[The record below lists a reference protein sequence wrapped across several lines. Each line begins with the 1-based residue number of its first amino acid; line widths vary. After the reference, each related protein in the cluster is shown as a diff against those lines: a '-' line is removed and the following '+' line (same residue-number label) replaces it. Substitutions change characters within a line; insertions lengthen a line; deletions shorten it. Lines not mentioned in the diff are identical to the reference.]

1 MSQKIE
7 TKSSV
12 PPSEPGESKR
22 FPRKAVFQQHVKRL
36 LLWCIDWIKRHP
48 KVLALAGFVS
58 GVASF
63 VLVERKPALAQLIAL
78 MMLVSWLWLIFEN
91 SLRRHALRLLKLRV
105 PRPALHFVTQMV
117 HQESLFFVLP
127 FFFFTVTWNSG
138 QVLFMLLLSSA
149 ALVSVI
155 DPLYYN
161 HLAKRRWLFL
171 GFHALA
177 LFAVTLTVL
186 PIILHLT
193 TAQSYPLALGIA
205 VLLAI
210 PSIIS
215 ALPPRRW
222 WRSIA
227 LVGVVATLGLAGWYG
242 RLWVPPATLWLTDV
256 AVSTQIDEQDKAPG
270 KSLKQLTETEL
281 HTEGLYAY
289 TAIRAPRGLNERI
302 FHVWRHDGEII
313 DTIPIEIQGGR
324 SEGYRAWTHK
334 RHFPAQSIGQWQ
346 VQVITEANQMIGVL
360 RFKVTSETDGA
371 SAHNTQMPT
380 EERPE

>member
-1 MSQKIE
+1 MEQHDE
-7 TKSSV
+7 A
-12 PPSEPGESKR
+12 PPQTIDRPKWSR
-22 FPRKAVFQQHVKRL
+22 RL
-36 LLWCIDWIKRHP
+36 LDRLIAGLKRYP
-48 KVLALAGFVS
+48 KLLAMAGFVS

-63 VLVERKPALAQLIAL
+63 ALVERKPALAQVIAL
-78 MMLVSWLWLIFEN
+78 LMIASWLWLIFEN
-91 SLRRHALRLLKLRV
+91 TLRRQALRLLKWRV
-105 PRPALHFVTQMV
+105 PRPALHFITQMV

-138 QVLFMLLLSSA
+138 QTLFMILLCSA

-155 DPLYYN
+155 DPLYYK

-177 LFAVTLTVL
+177 LFAVSLTAL

-227 LVGVVATLGLAGWYG
+227 LVGVVIVLGAAGWYG

-256 AVSTQIDEQDKAPG
+256 AVSIDINEQDKAPG
-270 KSLKQLTETEL
+270 ASLEQLSDTQL
-281 HTEGLYAY
+281 HRDGLYAY

-302 FHVWRHDGEII
+302 FHVWLRNGEVV
-313 DTIPIEIQGGR
+313 DTIPLEISGGR
-324 SEGYRAWTHK
+324 REGYRAWTHK
-334 RHFPAQSIGQWQ
+334 RHFPAQSAGQWQ
-346 VQVITEANQMIGVL
+346 VQVITEAKQMIGVL
-360 RFKVTSETDGA
+360 RFEVISG
-371 SAHNTQMPT
+371 NTLDSSSTLSGEIEQKR
-380 EERPE
+380 E